1 MFSKIH
7 FELEKKNRYLI
18 QSFLVGV
25 FIYVFT
31 QGVINVSFPTLV
43 MFSLILVST
52 GVLVTHYP
60 GVTRGNFL
68 YSILMPLGVLS
79 GAILSLH
86 FYPNLGNVFKIL
98 VILFFSGLYYLV
110 SLSDNVFLVV
120 YDREEIIPLY
130 RVAVTWSQ
138 ILQAIVAIPIF
149 SGVFKINTYP
159 YVQSLIAALISFLFT
174 YYQLWVYR
182 FEPDAKKVGA
192 GERFY
197 LCFLSSFFIFSS
209 SLAVSFFPSED
220 FLRALFISSVLLFIL
235 NYVSAH
241 LKNEISRGMVV
252 GYLVIV
258 FVFLFFLLFFSP

>member
-31 QGVINVSFPTLV
+31 QGVINVSFPTLG

-68 YSILMPLGVLS
+68 YSILMPLGVLA

-138 ILQAIVAIPIF
+138 ILQAVVAMQKGKVIDL
-149 SGVFKINTYP
+149 NT
-159 YVQSLIAALISFLFT
+159 
-174 YYQLWVYR
+174 
-182 FEPDAKKVGA
+182 
-192 GERFY
+192 
-197 LCFLSSFFIFSS
+197 
-209 SLAVSFFPSED
+209 SLALAAAKLSLEHQLPMADSIILATAQEFKATIWTQDVDFKGIGKVKYFP
-220 FLRALFISSVLLFIL
+220 
-235 NYVSAH
+235 
-241 LKNEISRGMVV
+241 KQ
-252 GYLVIV
+252 
-258 FVFLFFLLFFSP
+258 

>member
-7 FELEKKNRYLI
+7 FELEKKQVFNPV
-18 QSFLVGV
+18 FLVGV

-31 QGVINVSFPTLV
+31 QGVINVSFPTLG

-60 GVTRGNFL
+60 GVTKGNFL

-86 FYPNLGNVFKIL
+86 FYPNLGSVFKIL

-130 RVAVTWSQ
+130 RVAVTWSRYCRP
-138 ILQAIVAIPIF
+138 L
-149 SGVFKINTYP
+149 
-159 YVQSLIAALISFLFT
+159 
-174 YYQLWVYR
+174 
-182 FEPDAKKVGA
+182 
-192 GERFY
+192 
-197 LCFLSSFFIFSS
+197 
-209 SLAVSFFPSED
+209 
-220 FLRALFISSVLLFIL
+220 
-235 NYVSAH
+235 
-241 LKNEISRGMVV
+241 
-252 GYLVIV
+252 
-258 FVFLFFLLFFSP
+258 

>member
-68 YSILMPLGVLS
+68 YSILMPLGVLA

-138 ILQAIVAIPIF
+138 ILQAVVAIPIF
-149 SGVFKINTYP
+149 SGVFKINTSP
-159 YVQSLIAALISFLFT
+159 YIQSLIPALISFLFT

-182 FEPDAKKVGA
+182 FEPDAKKVGV

-197 LCFLSSFFIFSS
+197 LCFLSPFFIFSS

-220 FLRALFISSVLLFIL
+220 FLRALFTSSVLLFVL